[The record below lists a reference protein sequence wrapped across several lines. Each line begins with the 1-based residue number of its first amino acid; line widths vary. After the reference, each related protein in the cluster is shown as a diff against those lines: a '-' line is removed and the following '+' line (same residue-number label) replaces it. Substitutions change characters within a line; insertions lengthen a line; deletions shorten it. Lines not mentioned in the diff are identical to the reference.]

1 MSHSKR
7 AREAAALAGRLEGAR
22 VVTDPSPPERQF
34 PLRTAIL
41 AWGAAEPGATHH
53 LVVQD
58 DVELSPG
65 FLRRVETGVR
75 LFPDA
80 ALAFYANWS
89 SMNGAA
95 IRLAGAAGAT
105 WVHEMGTEY
114 FPTLALALPA
124 RHVGDFV
131 EFATALSRWWRDD
144 DDVMREFLESR
155 GIDAYVSVPSL
166 VEHRDLESVAGN
178 GDHGERRAAWFTAEP
193 AHDPSYEALAHAINF
208 CPWLNKCR
216 ALVLAQTV
224 HDGRQMWIQ
233 RPWTDMAAAHGL
245 DAADLRAGFDR
256 LAGGSPR
263 LQKTA
268 DDLGELFVFSLWLTS
283 YLMGAAVRAGVPLR
297 TLPGRGAP
305 PAGPAIERA
314 GLHTLA
320 VGGSAWMPLPPSLLA
335 TYSAETAELA
345 ETGFAA
351 GLTAG

>member
-7 AREAAALAGRLEGAR
+7 AREAAALAGRLDGAR

-58 DVELSPG
+58 DVELSPE

-80 ALAFYANWS
+80 ALTFYANWS

-105 WVHEMGTEY
+105 WVQEMGTEY
-114 FPTLALALPA
+114 FPTLALVLPTKY
-124 RHVGDFV
+124 VGDFV
-131 EFATALSRWWRDD
+131 EFATTLSCWWRDD

-155 GIDAYVSVPSL
+155 GIEAYVSVPSL
-166 VEHRDLESVAGN
+166 VEHCGLESIAGN

-193 AHDPSYEALAHAINF
+193 AYDPSHEALAHSIDF

-216 ALVLAQTV
+216 ALVLARTV
-224 HDGRQMWIQ
+224 HNGRQLWIQ

-245 DAADLRAGFDR
+245 DARDLRASFDR
-256 LAGGSPR
+256 LTAPSPR

-268 DDLGELFVFSLWLTS
+268 DDLGELFVFSVWLTS
-283 YLMGAAVRAGVPLR
+283 YLMGTAVRSGVPLR
-297 TLPGRGAP
+297 TLPGFGAP
-305 PAGPAIERA
+305 PAAPAIERA

-320 VGGSAWMPLPPSLLA
+320 VGGCAWMPLPPSLLA
-335 TYSAETAELA
+335 TYSAETAELT
-345 ETGFAA
+345 ETGFTT
-351 GLTAG
+351 GLTG